1 MDVMNLYT
9 MKKTSC
15 FSITEL
21 SGNEFLQVEELCRS
35 LRHLKT
41 QKPTQVASSQLCSS
55 LKFLFPLVL
64 RCITDKFFSCGRFPH
79 KEDIVNSWFDQE
91 YGKKPSRI
99 MKTINVVKEAG
110 TPWYDEDVSFQRSL
124 LNQLQLSDDDQF
136 EFFYHGTSQSSVKN
150 IIKGIDLGIQ
160 MSQKLEF
167 GRGFYVTNTLSGAN
181 EWAQAKSPDTA
192 VLVFRVCGVQLRND
206 GNIDGLD
213 LMNNDN
219 REVWQFLVK
228 NCLSSDSDFPSTLQ
242 QYDFIEGPVVNTGD
256 FKSNVNPIPKK
267 DSYQLCVR
275 QQKCASLFDRSLC
288 AVVYFPS

>member
-21 SGNEFLQVEELCRS
+21 SGNDFLQVEELCRS

-41 QKPTQVASSQLCSS
+41 QKPIQVTSSELCSS
-55 LKFLFPLVL
+55 LKFLFSLVL
-64 RCITDKFFSCGRFPH
+64 RCINDKFFSCGRFPH

-91 YGKKPSRI
+91 YGGEPSRM

-110 TPWYDEDVSFQRSL
+110 TPWHDEDVSLKSSL

-160 MSQKLEF
+160 MSKKLEF

-181 EWAQAKSPDTA
+181 EWAQAKSPNTA
-192 VLVFRVCGVQLRND
+192 VLVFRVQLRND
-206 GNIDGLD
+206 RNIHGLN
-213 LMNNDN
+213 LMNNDK
-219 REVWQFLVK
+219 RKVWQLLVK
-228 NCLSSDSDFPSTLQ
+228 NCLSSDGDFPITLK
-242 QYDFIEGPVVNTGD
+242 QYDFIEGPVVNRGD
-256 FKSNVNPIPKK
+256 FESNPIPKNN
-267 DSYQLCVR
+267 SYQLCVR